1 MFVILGSMRSGT
13 TLLAQ
18 CLNAHSALVV
28 PDETD
33 FVIPTAF
40 IVDRVADEQVGKR
53 LAGDL
58 IVNSKRFGASLGRY
72 LDEATMREALAGAR
86 YDATGMISAIYDAVA
101 KRAGVAQAGDKS
113 PNDMQY
119 VRVLLDD
126 GFFDTVKALHIVRDV
141 RDVVVSM
148 HRLGWIPRLRFGYP
162 RFWSADNILVANR
175 LSVVPEHYHRLR
187 YEDLVTDPEGVLAEA
202 CAFLGV
208 EFEMAMVDDQRRR
221 DASHHPQMF
230 HHERTFMPIDGT
242 GIGSGREAFDDEALA
257 HVERLGAEGL
267 ARFGYLGD
275 HPS

>member
-72 LDEATMREALAGAR
+72 LDEAAVREAVAGAR
-86 YDATGMISAIYDAVA
+86 YDVAGVITAVYDAVA
-101 KRAGVAQAGDKS
+101 KSARVAQAGDKS
-113 PNDMQY
+113 PNDLQFL
-119 VRVLLDD
+119 RVLLDD
-126 GFFDTVKALHIVRDV
+126 GFFDTVQALHIVRDV
-141 RDVVVSM
+141 RDVMVSM
-148 HRLGWIPRLRFGYP
+148 YRLGWIPRLKYGYP
-162 RFWSADNILVANR
+162 RFWSADNVFAANR
-175 LSVVPEHYHRLR
+175 LSVVPHNYHRLR
-187 YEDLVTDPEGVLAEA
+187 YEDLVADPATVLADA

-208 EFEMAMVDDQRRR
+208 EFEPTMLDDQRRR
-221 DASHHPQMF
+221 EASHHPDLP
-230 HHERTFMPIDGT
+230 HHQRTFHAIDDAGV
-242 GIGSGREAFDDEALA
+242 GAWRDAFDDKALG

-267 ARFGYLGD
+267 TRFGYLGD